1 MTQRV
6 PSTGYYDNIIEDH
19 SYTMFSMYP
28 ATTNAVDWQ
37 LMKEEN
43 CMVRECWL
51 SLARAIRTGHKTRG
65 VILLPAL
72 RREKERR
79 WSVISARSNSHYIR
93 NYVGTPLSE
102 CPFSGFAYKMIR
114 RVTTNCESY
123 RATGANQLP
132 DITGV
137 RRPDRGDTRAR
148 RETPMKSSLVSS
160 VPLLVPV
167 DADGAFTD
175 PLVPRLPT
183 TLHGRG
189 LWRLV
194 SLDGLHSGVPTRT
207 TPTLT
212 PTTLRSIEQTFLELT
227 SESAS
232 HSREA
237 GFVPP
242 LVEPSQPTPAQTQ
255 NTTAVHLPAPTTTL
269 IETQQQTQPQQQQQP
284 VRRNMGGRRP
294 TRTIGM
300 TPEEEQR
307 RQIRRERNKM
317 AAARC
322 RKRRMDHTNAL
333 LEETEGLEKK
343 KQNLQDEIEQLK
355 QVKDE
360 LEFILDAHRAVCR
373 RSLRPSSP
381 LDIKPVIK
389 TDLSVE
395 DQFAAESVKGDTT
408 VAAARPNRPN
418 SLPVGLDNNNR
429 LNSLTMFVEPKE
441 RPDTLAFKTVET
453 PSFMK
458 SSMDVAGMP
467 ITTPTSGIPFNFES
481 LMEGGTG
488 LTPVSTPLIPSCST
502 QQRSNLSAVDLSSPD
517 ANPPKLVSL

>member
-6 PSTGYYDNIIEDH
+6 PSTGYYDNIVEDH

-28 ATTNAVDWQ
+28 PSNTSVPDHWQ
-37 LMKEEN
+37 LMKE
-43 CMVRECWL
+43 
-51 SLARAIRTGHKTRG
+51 
-65 VILLPAL
+65 
-72 RREKERR
+72 
-79 WSVISARSNSHYIR
+79 
-93 NYVGTPLSE
+93 
-102 CPFSGFAYKMIR
+102 
-114 RVTTNCESY
+114 
-123 RATGANQLP
+123 
-132 DITGV
+132 
-137 RRPDRGDTRAR
+137 
-148 RETPMKSSLVSS
+148 
-160 VPLLVPV
+160 
-167 DADGAFTD
+167 DAM
-175 PLVPRLPT
+175 
-183 TLHGRG
+183 
-189 LWRLV
+189 LV

-255 NTTAVHLPAPTTTL
+255 NTTAVHHLPVPTTTTAITTTL
-269 IETQQQTQPQQQQQP
+269 VENQQQTQP

-300 TPEEEQR
+300 TPEEEER

-333 LEETEGLEKK
+333 LEETEGLEQK
-343 KQNLQDEIEQLK
+343 KQSLQDEIQQL
-355 QVKDE
+355 QQAKDE
-360 LEFILDAHRAVCR
+360 LEFILEAHRAVCR
-373 RSLRPSSP
+373 RSLRSSSP
-381 LDIKPVIK
+381 LDVKPTIKS
-389 TDLSVE
+389 DLPPE
-395 DQFAAESVKGDTT
+395 EEFAAEPVKGDATM
-408 VAAARPNRPN
+408 AAAIRPNRPN

-429 LNSLTMFVEPKE
+429 LNPLSMFVEPKE

-458 SSMDVAGMP
+458 PSMDVAGMP

-502 QQRSNLSAVDLSSPD
+502 QQRNNLSAVDLSSPD

>member
-1 MTQRV
+1 MA
-6 PSTGYYDNIIEDH
+6 
-19 SYTMFSMYP
+19 
-28 ATTNAVDWQ
+28 ATAMD
-37 LMKEEN
+37 
-43 CMVRECWL
+43 
-51 SLARAIRTGHKTRG
+51 
-65 VILLPAL
+65 
-72 RREKERR
+72 
-79 WSVISARSNSHYIR
+79 
-93 NYVGTPLSE
+93 
-102 CPFSGFAYKMIR
+102 
-114 RVTTNCESY
+114 
-123 RATGANQLP
+123 
-132 DITGV
+132 
-137 RRPDRGDTRAR
+137 
-148 RETPMKSSLVSS
+148 
-160 VPLLVPV
+160 PV
-167 DADGAFTD
+167 DIANILAQE
-175 PLVPRLPT
+175 LLYQQ
-183 TLHGRG
+183 
-189 LWRLV
+189 LV

-255 NTTAVHLPAPTTTL
+255 NTTAIHLPAPTTTL
-269 IETQQQTQPQQQQQP
+269 IETQQQQTQPQQQQQQQQQQP

-300 TPEEEQR
+300 SPEEEER

-333 LEETEGLEKK
+333 LEETEGLEQK
-343 KQNLQDEIEQLK
+343 KQHLQDEIESLK
-355 QVKDE
+355 HARDE

-389 TDLSVE
+389 TDLAVE
-395 DQFAAESVKGDTT
+395 DQYAAEPVKDDTT
-408 VAAARPNRPN
+408 VAAATRPNRPN

-429 LNSLTMFVEPKE
+429 LNSLTMFAEPKG

-458 SSMDVAGMP
+458 PSMDVAGMP

>member
-1 MTQRV
+1 MKLDV
-6 PSTGYYDNIIEDH
+6 SDVLYD
-19 SYTMFSMYP
+19 
-28 ATTNAVDWQ
+28 
-37 LMKEEN
+37 
-43 CMVRECWL
+43 
-51 SLARAIRTGHKTRG
+51 
-65 VILLPAL
+65 
-72 RREKERR
+72 
-79 WSVISARSNSHYIR
+79 
-93 NYVGTPLSE
+93 
-102 CPFSGFAYKMIR
+102 
-114 RVTTNCESY
+114 
-123 RATGANQLP
+123 
-132 DITGV
+132 
-137 RRPDRGDTRAR
+137 
-148 RETPMKSSLVSS
+148 SSSVSS
-160 VPLLVPV
+160 
-167 DADGAFTD
+167 DSGASQSSRVSHDFLSSIAN
-175 PLVPRLPT
+175 PAVLPNN
-183 TLHGRG
+183 
-189 LWRLV
+189 LV

-255 NTTAVHLPAPTTTL
+255 NTTAIHLPAPTTTL
-269 IETQQQTQPQQQQQP
+269 IETTQQQTQPQQHQQQQQP

-300 TPEEEQR
+300 TPEEEER

-333 LEETEGLEKK
+333 LDETDGLEKK
-343 KQNLQDEIEQLK
+343 KQSLQEEIEQLK
-355 QVKDE
+355 QVKEE
-360 LEFILDAHRAVCR
+360 LEFILDTHRAVCR
-373 RSLRPSSP
+373 RSLRSSSP

-389 TDLSVE
+389 TTDHMVE
-395 DQFAAESVKGDTT
+395 DQFAAEVAKGDTT
-408 VAAARPNRPN
+408 VAAATRPNRPN

-429 LNSLTMFVEPKE
+429 LNPLTMFAEPKE

-458 SSMDVAGMP
+458 PSMDVAGMP
-467 ITTPTSGIPFNFES
+467 ITTPTSGIPFNFDS

-502 QQRSNLSAVDLSSPD
+502 QQRNNLSAVDLSSPD

>member
-6 PSTGYYDNIIEDH
+6 PSAGFCDNIVEDH

-28 ATTNAVDWQ
+28 PNFNQADPWQ
-37 LMKEEN
+37 LSKEEN
-43 CMVRECWL
+43 
-51 SLARAIRTGHKTRG
+51 AI
-65 VILLPAL
+65 
-72 RREKERR
+72 
-79 WSVISARSNSHYIR
+79 
-93 NYVGTPLSE
+93 
-102 CPFSGFAYKMIR
+102 
-114 RVTTNCESY
+114 
-123 RATGANQLP
+123 
-132 DITGV
+132 
-137 RRPDRGDTRAR
+137 
-148 RETPMKSSLVSS
+148 
-160 VPLLVPV
+160 
-167 DADGAFTD
+167 
-175 PLVPRLPT
+175 
-183 TLHGRG
+183 
-189 LWRLV
+189 LV

-255 NTTAVHLPAPTTTL
+255 NTTAHHTIITTAAGPVAANTTL
-269 IETQQQTQPQQQQQP
+269 VESHQTQPQQP
-284 VRRNMGGRRP
+284 TRRNMGGRRP

-300 TPEEEQR
+300 TPEEEER

-333 LEETEGLEKK
+333 LEETEDLEQK
-343 KQNLQDEIEQLK
+343 KQSLQEEIHQLEQA
-355 QVKDE
+355 KDE
-360 LEFILDAHRAVCR
+360 LEFILKAHRAVCR
-373 RSLRPSSP
+373 LRSASP
-381 LDIKPVIK
+381 PDVKPVIK
-389 TDLSVE
+389 PEVPVE
-395 DQFAAESVKGDTT
+395 EQQFVVANSKRESVH
-408 VAAARPNRPN
+408 AARPNRPN
-418 SLPVGLDNNNR
+418 SLPVGFDNNNR
-429 LNSLTMFVEPKE
+429 PNSLPIFTEPKE
-441 RPDTLAFKTVET
+441 RPDSLTFKTVET

-458 SSMDVAGMP
+458 PSLDIAGMP

-502 QQRSNLSAVDLSSPD
+502 QQRNNLAAVDLSSPD

>member
-1 MTQRV
+1 MA
-6 PSTGYYDNIIEDH
+6 
-19 SYTMFSMYP
+19 
-28 ATTNAVDWQ
+28 ATAMD
-37 LMKEEN
+37 
-43 CMVRECWL
+43 
-51 SLARAIRTGHKTRG
+51 
-65 VILLPAL
+65 
-72 RREKERR
+72 
-79 WSVISARSNSHYIR
+79 
-93 NYVGTPLSE
+93 
-102 CPFSGFAYKMIR
+102 
-114 RVTTNCESY
+114 
-123 RATGANQLP
+123 
-132 DITGV
+132 
-137 RRPDRGDTRAR
+137 
-148 RETPMKSSLVSS
+148 
-160 VPLLVPV
+160 PV
-167 DADGAFTD
+167 DIANILAQE
-175 PLVPRLPT
+175 LLYQQ
-183 TLHGRG
+183 
-189 LWRLV
+189 LV

-255 NTTAVHLPAPTTTL
+255 NTTTVHLPAPTTTL
-269 IETQQQTQPQQQQQP
+269 IETQQQTQQQQQQQP

-322 RKRRMDHTNAL
+322 RKRRMDHTNSL
-333 LEETEGLEKK
+333 LEETEGLEQK
-343 KQNLQDEIEQLK
+343 KQSLQDEIEHLK

-373 RSLRPSSP
+373 RSLRSTSP

-389 TDLSVE
+389 TDLSSVE
-395 DQFAAESVKGDTT
+395 DQFAAEPVKGDTT
-408 VAAARPNRPN
+408 ARPNRPN

-429 LNSLTMFVEPKE
+429 LNSLTMFAEPKE

-453 PSFMK
+453 PAFMK
-458 SSMDVAGMP
+458 PSMDIAGMP

-502 QQRSNLSAVDLSSPD
+502 QQRNNLSAVDLSSPD